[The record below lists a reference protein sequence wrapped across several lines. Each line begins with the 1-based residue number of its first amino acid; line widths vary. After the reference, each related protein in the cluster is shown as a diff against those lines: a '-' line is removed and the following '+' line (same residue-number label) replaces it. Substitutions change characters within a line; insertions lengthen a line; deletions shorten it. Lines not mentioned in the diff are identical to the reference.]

1 MRSDYADAPVFFR
14 EALLVKCYSWLV
26 LPAPGCSASSSLTDL
41 RGWLLIFMKVLR
53 KLPPLHSTPRHVPL
67 ILEHSER
74 GPVWSHWKSFIILP
88 ASAEMI
94 KESPWWQETRFFFFF
109 QILSEAPSRSTLS
122 GFFFAHH
129 SDLLI
134 KSLTVQE
141 NGPDSS
147 SQFIV
152 AAFCL
157 IRQNVL
163 MEQNDFTSLALIVWA
178 GFLFLYFSTKISAV
192 SAWNIKVR
200 TRANSPGLFRKIHQK
215 KERKMAFPVQGA
227 ADDPGALS
235 LLIMCLEIP
244 GR

>member
-1 MRSDYADAPVFFR
+1 MRSDYAYAPVFFR
-14 EALLVKCYSWLV
+14 EARLVKCYSRLV
-26 LPAPGCSASSSLTDL
+26 LPAPGCSASSALTDL
-41 RGWLLIFMKVLR
+41 RGRLLIFMKVLR
-53 KLPPLHSTPRHVPL
+53 KLPPLHSTSRHVPL

-94 KESPWWQETRFFFFF
+94 KESPWWQETRFFFFSKSF
-109 QILSEAPSRSTLS
+109 QKHHLVLRSV

-141 NGPDSS
+141 NRPDSS

-163 MEQNDFTSLALIVWA
+163 MKQNDFTSLALIVWA
-178 GFLFLYFSTKISAV
+178 GFLFLYFSTKVSAV
-192 SAWNIKVR
+192 SAWTSR
-200 TRANSPGLFRKIHQK
+200 WEPGPIHQGSSEKYLK
-215 KERKMAFPVQGA
+215 KRRGKWLFQCKELPMTQVPWAYWLCV
-227 ADDPGALS
+227 
-235 LLIMCLEIP
+235 
-244 GR
+244 

>member
-1 MRSDYADAPVFFR
+1 MRSDYADFPVFFR
-14 EALLVKCYSWLV
+14 EARLVKCYSRLV

-41 RGWLLIFMKVLR
+41 RGWLLIFMKVLC
-53 KLPPLHSTPRHVPL
+53 KLPPLHSTSRHVPL

-94 KESPWWQETRFFFFF
+94 KESPWWQETRYFFF
-109 QILSEAPSRSTLS
+109 QILSEAPPRSTL
-122 GFFFAHH
+122 GVFFAHH

-134 KSLTVQE
+134 KSLAVQE
-141 NGPDSS
+141 NRPDSS

-163 MEQNDFTSLALIVWA
+163 MKQNDFTSLALIVWA
-178 GFLFLYFSTKISAV
+178 GVFFLYFSPKVSAV
-192 SAWNIKVR
+192 SGWTSR
-200 TRANSPGLFRKIHQK
+200 WEPGPIHQGSSEKYIK
-215 KERKMAFPVQGA
+215 KRRGKWLFQCKELPTTQVPWAYWLCV
-227 ADDPGALS
+227 
-235 LLIMCLEIP
+235 
-244 GR
+244 